1 MIEEL
6 LGNLNDMS
14 EQMQKNLE
22 VNKSMKDKAMATLS
36 EDEKNR
42 IEKIEAVAKKFSDSG
57 DLSGL
62 MNYMNSV
69 QEKMKKD
76 ASND

>member
-1 MIEEL
+1 ML
-6 LGNLNDMS
+6 DDLV
-14 EQMQKNLE
+14 KNLE
-22 VNKSMKDKAMATLS
+22 KITKEFKSTIDLN
-36 EDEKNR
+36 EKM
-42 IEKIEAVAKKFSDSG
+42 KIEAVAKLSDEDKIYVKGVEGVAKKFADSG
-57 DLSGL
+57 DISGL